1 MLDIVNTYLGMWS
14 KLTHADQWYSPPLGS
29 GADRV
34 GSMRWHR
41 DYNDR
46 FLVKVFVHLCDVD
59 EATGPLEYV
68 PGSTLRGPY
77 AEEWPWRPLSEL
89 YPSQAEFERRIPA
102 SAARTLTGPEGSM
115 IFCNTSGFHRGG
127 HVTEKPRALWVFHY
141 ASPGAL
147 HSLVERNFD
156 VGRAG
161 VTGLPEV
168 ERFALT

>member
-1 MLDIVNTYLGMWS
+1 
-14 KLTHADQWYSPPLGS
+14 
-29 GADRV
+29 
-34 GSMRWHR
+34 
-41 DYNDR
+41 
-46 FLVKVFVHLCDVD
+46 
-59 EATGPLEYV
+59 
-68 PGSTLRGPY
+68 
-77 AEEWPWRPLSEL
+77 
-89 YPSQAEFERRIPA
+89 
-102 SAARTLTGPEGSM
+102 M